1 MLLDRSA
8 LGQWLWP
15 IAIVL
20 FFLLVVM
27 SSNIP
32 AAGATV

>member
-1 MLLDRSA
+1 MVLDRSA
-8 LGQWLWP
+8 LAQWLWT

-32 AAGATV
+32 AAGATL